1 MSRPAIFLD
10 RDGTIVEEVNYLH
23 KPEETVLFPSTE
35 GALRSLQRA
44 GYALVVV
51 TNQSGIGRGIY
62 TTEDMDRVHDVIQSQ
77 LGGLIDGF
85 YHCPHLPCDD
95 CECRKPG
102 LKMIRDAER
111 DLDLELS
118 RSWFIGDKKIDVE
131 AGKAAGMG
139 TALVLTG
146 YGEAHRH
153 SLVSPPDI
161 VAADLGG
168 AAEEILRSSAAEIV
182 V

>member
-23 KPEETVLFPSTE
+23 KPEETVLFPSTG
-35 GALRSLQRA
+35 GALRSLHRA

-62 TTEDMDRVHDVIQSQ
+62 TTADMDRVHDVIQGQ

-118 RSWFIGDKKIDVE
+118 RSWFIGD
-131 AGKAAGMG
+131 
-139 TALVLTG
+139 
-146 YGEAHRH
+146 
-153 SLVSPPDI
+153 
-161 VAADLGG
+161 
-168 AAEEILRSSAAEIV
+168 
-182 V
+182 